1 MKCPK
6 CGYISFDYNQRCP
19 KCNKD
24 LGPEQKKRNLVVFKH
39 NPPFFLGSLT
49 GEANNV
55 DVPPSAGMED
65 DFGAL
70 EGEDLDMHLDA
81 EGSLE
86 TGAAVED
93 VSLDLEDLSGNMAES
108 DDLGDLSFTEEPS
121 ETGASQEGA
130 PPDESEM
137 VTTEIEQKKAP
148 ASEDLI
154 DLDLELD

>member
-55 DVPPSAGMED
+55 DVPPGAGMED

-70 EGEDLDMHLDA
+70 EEEDLDLHLDA

-121 ETGASQEGA
+121 ETGASQEDA

-154 DLDLELD
+154 DIDLELD

>member
-39 NPPFFLGSLT
+39 NPPFVLESLT
-49 GEANNV
+49 GGANNV
-55 DVPPSAGMED
+55 DVPPGAGMED
-65 DFGAL
+65 DFEAL
-70 EGEDLDMHLDA
+70 EDEDLEMHLDV

-86 TGAAVED
+86 TGTAVED
-93 VSLDLEDLSGNMAES
+93 VSLDLEDLSGNMPES
-108 DDLGDLSFTEEPS
+108 NDLGDLSFTEEPS
-121 ETGASQEGA
+121 ETGTSQQDTSE
-130 PPDESEM
+130 DESEM
-137 VTTEIEQKKAP
+137 VTTEIEKKKAP

-154 DLDLELD
+154 DIDLELD

>member
-39 NPPFFLGSLT
+39 NPPFVLGSLT

-55 DVPPSAGMED
+55 DVPPGAGMED
-65 DFGAL
+65 DFGPL
-70 EGEDLDMHLDA
+70 EEEDLDLHLDA

-86 TGAAVED
+86 TGTAVED
-93 VSLDLEDLSGNMAES
+93 VSLDLEDLAGS

-121 ETGASQEGA
+121 ETGASQEDA

-154 DLDLELD
+154 DIDLELD

>member
-39 NPPFFLGSLT
+39 NPPFVLGSLT

-55 DVPPSAGMED
+55 DVPPGAGMED
-65 DFGAL
+65 DFGPL
-70 EGEDLDMHLDA
+70 EEEDLDLHLDA

-86 TGAAVED
+86 TGTAVED
-93 VSLDLEDLSGNMAES
+93 VSLDLEDLAGS
-108 DDLGDLSFTEEPS
+108 DDFGDLSFTEEPS
-121 ETGASQEGA
+121 ETGASQEDA

-154 DLDLELD
+154 DIDLELD

>member
-24 LGPEQKKRNLVVFKH
+24 LGPEQKKRNLVIFKH

-55 DVPPSAGMED
+55 DAPPGAGMVD
-65 DFGAL
+65 DFEAL
-70 EGEDLDMHLDA
+70 EEEDLDMHLD
-81 EGSLE
+81 EQGSLE
-86 TGAAVED
+86 TGTAVED
-93 VSLDLEDLSGNMAES
+93 VSLDLEDLSGDMVES
-108 DDLGDLSFTEEPS
+108 DDLGDLSF
-121 ETGASQEGA
+121 QEDA
-130 PPDESEM
+130 PQDESEM

-154 DLDLELD
+154 DIDLELD